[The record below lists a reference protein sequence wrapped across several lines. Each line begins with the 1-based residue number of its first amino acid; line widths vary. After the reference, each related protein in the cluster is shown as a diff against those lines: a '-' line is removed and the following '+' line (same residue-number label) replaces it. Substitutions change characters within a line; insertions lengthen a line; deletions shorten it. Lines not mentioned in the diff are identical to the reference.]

1 VLSIA
6 HEDATIVRVDGG
18 RLWKQLWTP
27 SRIMT
32 WMVTCA
38 GSGCSRILAQEER
51 AATPGERLAVRGQAA
66 CNPARLR
73 TASAGTR
80 KFAGHIGRWKLAAGE
95 KARHRGPAGMQG

>member
-1 VLSIA
+1 MLSIA

-66 CNPARLR
+66 CNAARLR
-73 TASAGTR
+73 TASTSAGTR
-80 KFAGHIGRWKLAAGE
+80 KFAGHIDGNRRIAG
-95 KARHRGPAGMQG
+95 